1 VLEGTSAGGHF
12 GLVILLRE
20 GVAAWMAH
28 ASAFPVARTAP
39 TKAARPMPASV
50 ISDEIHTDMVA
61 VLANMAMAIPEVPEE
76 LCA

>member
-1 VLEGTSAGGHF
+1 
-12 GLVILLRE
+12 
-20 GVAAWMAH
+20 MAH